1 MIWKNKKETKP
12 DLKLIKNHDYFMDK
26 NIDYKK
32 DLASK
37 LEELK
42 KIEGFPLGTDED
54 ILALSQP
61 PYYTACPNP
70 YIKDFINEYGTPYDE
85 KLESYNKTPYTDD
98 IDTNKNDKLT
108 NAHSYHTKS
117 PFHAIQQ
124 YIEHYTKKGDIVL
137 DCFTGSGMTGIAA
150 QKSGRK
156 AILLDLSPIASYL
169 AFNYNTSISSDR
181 FLTQAG
187 NILEELE
194 KELGWLYETLHSN
207 GEKAVI
213 NSIIFSENY
222 KCPICNTEFILWDF
236 ALNRNEKKVDDPF
249 ICKTCNASI
258 KKSDCEKVFVNIN
271 DKSLNETFLQSKVSP
286 VEIVYTYK
294 KKRYKKTPDK
304 FDLALIEKIDNINIP
319 FWHPT
324 NIIPEGHNLN
334 QPIKAQGYKNVH
346 HFFTRRNL
354 YALSALFSKISL
366 IQDSEIRTKLKIT
379 FNSLLL
385 RASRKAILGVGY
397 YFNGGGGYI
406 ATISGNWYIPSLN
419 VEVPVFE
426 QFKNRVKKVNE
437 INLHNFNKNHV
448 RISTQ
453 SSTDLSNIPENS
465 IDFIFVDPPFG
476 ENLMYSELNFLYE
489 SWNGIITNQ
498 KDEAIMNS
506 VQNKGIGDYNQLM
519 RISFSNL
526 FRILKPQRWITIE
539 YHNSSSLIWNGLQ
552 ESLTKAGF
560 VIAHTSILKNKGGS
574 FIINVSPN
582 SVSNDLMIS
591 AYKPDAEFTHKFIKQ
606 AGADV
611 ELEFIKL
618 FLENLPPQPMIERT
632 EKMLYSKMVAYY
644 LQKGYQI
651 NLDAK
656 TFYEMLFQN
665 FISQDGFWFTKHQI
679 ESYQDFKKQMKLRG
693 ETNNDG
699 NTSLFIIDEKSAIL
713 WLQNFVS
720 EPKSFSDISTAY
732 TKLSNI
738 RFDIV
743 PDLKILLEE
752 NFSFD
757 DEMYSIPTSKD
768 YHISL
773 LEKRNKTLKR
783 EFETILIQ
791 AQTQNTKIK
800 LVRKEALAYGF
811 ELCYKEKRFA
821 DILNIAQKLDNS
833 ILENSGELNDF
844 IEAAEIMIEGIQ

>member
-1 MIWKNKKETKP
+1 
-12 DLKLIKNHDYFMDK
+12 MDK

-32 DLASK
+32 DLAEK

-42 KIEGFPLGTDED
+42 KIEGFPVGTDED
-54 ILALSQP
+54 ILALSDP
-61 PYYTACPNP
+61 PYFTACPNP
-70 YIKDFINEYGTPYDE
+70 YIKDFIEEYGS
-85 KLESYNKTPYTDD
+85 SYNKEADDYNSIPYTDD

-124 YIEHYTKKGDIVL
+124 YIEHYTKKGEIVL

-156 AILLDLSPIASYL
+156 AILMDLSPIASYL
-169 AFNYNTSISSDR
+169 AFNYNTSISSDK

-187 NILEELE
+187 EILEELE
-194 KELGWLYETLHSN
+194 KELGWLYETHHSN
-207 GEKAVI
+207 GDKAVI

-222 KCPICNTEFILWDF
+222 RCPICKTEFVLWDY
-236 ALNRNEKKVDDPF
+236 ALNRKAKKVDNPF
-249 ICKTCNASI
+249 ICKSCNASV
-258 KKSDCEKVFVNIN
+258 KKSDCEKVFEEIN
-271 DKSLNETFLQSKVSP
+271 DKSLNQIFLQSKVSP

-294 KKRYKKTPDK
+294 KKRYKKKPDK
-304 FDLALIEKIDNINIP
+304 FDLDLINKIDRLNIP

-354 YALSALFSKISL
+354 YALSALFSKINSVEN
-366 IQDSEIRTKLKIT
+366 IEIRDKLKIT

-437 INLHNFNKNHV
+437 INLHNFDKDNI

-453 SSTDLSNIPENS
+453 SSTDFLNIPDNS
-465 IDFIFVDPPFG
+465 IDYIFVDPPFG

-489 SWNGIITNQ
+489 SWNSIITNQ
-498 KDEAIMNS
+498 KDEAIMNT
-506 VQNKGIGDYNQLM
+506 VQNKGLSDYNELM

-526 FRILKPQRWITIE
+526 FRILKPNRWITIE

-591 AYKPDAEFTHKFIKQ
+591 AYKPDSGFTNNFIKQ
-606 AGADV
+606 AGAGV
-611 ELEFIKL
+611 ELEFIQS

-632 EKMLYSKMVAYY
+632 EKMLHAKMVAYY

-651 NLDAK
+651 NHDAK
-656 TFYEMLFQN
+656 TFYEMLFEN
-665 FISQDGFWFTKHQI
+665 FISQDGFWFTMHQV
-679 ESYQDFKKQMKLRG
+679 ESYEEFKKKMKLEG
-693 ETNNDG
+693 DIKNDG
-699 NTSLFIIDEKSAIL
+699 SMLLFIIDEKSAIL
-713 WLQNFVS
+713 WLRNFLT
-720 EPKSFSDISTAY
+720 EPRSFSDISTAY

-738 RFDIV
+738 RGDIV
-743 PDLKILLEE
+743 PDLKVLLEE

-757 DEMYSIPTSKD
+757 GEFYSTPTSKEK
-768 YHISL
+768 YISL
-773 LEKRNKTLKR
+773 IEKRDKTLKR
-783 EFETILIQ
+783 EFETILVE
-791 AQTQNTKIK
+791 AQTQKGKIK

-821 DILNIAQKLDNS
+821 DILSIANKLDKS

-844 IEAAEIMIEGIQ
+844 VEAAEIMIEGIQ

>member
-1 MIWKNKKETKP
+1 
-12 DLKLIKNHDYFMDK
+12 MDK

-32 DLASK
+32 DLAGK
-37 LEELK
+37 LDELK
-42 KIEGFPLGTDED
+42 KIEGFPIGTDED

-70 YIKDFINEYGTPYDE
+70 YIKDFVEQYGTSYDE
-85 KLESYNKTPYTDD
+85 KTDDYNSIPYTDD
-98 IDTNKNDKLT
+98 IDTNKNDKLS

-124 YIEHYTKKGDIVL
+124 YIEHYTKKGDLVL

-156 AILLDLSPIASYL
+156 AILMDLSPIASYL
-169 AFNYNTSISSDR
+169 AYNYNTSISSDK
-181 FLTQAG
+181 FLTVAG
-187 NILEELE
+187 NILDELE
-194 KELGWLYETLHSN
+194 KELGWLYETHHSN
-207 GEKAVI
+207 GDKAVI

-222 KCPICNTEFILWDF
+222 RCPICNTEFVLWDY
-236 ALNRNEKKVDDPF
+236 ALNRKEKKMDDPF
-249 ICKTCNASI
+249 NCKSCNASI
-258 KKSDCEKVFVNIN
+258 KKSDCEKVFEEVVDN
-271 DKSLNETFLQSKVSP
+271 SLNTNFLQSKVSP

-294 KKRYKKTPDK
+294 KKRFKKLPDQS
-304 FDLALIEKIDNINIP
+304 DLELIKKIDSTNIP

-334 QPIKAQGYKNVH
+334 QPIRAQGYKNVH

-354 YALSALFSKISL
+354 YALSALFSKINSVDK
-366 IQDSEIRTKLKIT
+366 IEIRDKLKIT

-437 INLHNFNKNHV
+437 INLHRFYKNNI

-453 SSTDLSNIPENS
+453 SSTDFSNIPSNS
-465 IDFIFVDPPFG
+465 IDYIFVDPPFG

-506 VQNKGIGDYNQLM
+506 VQNKGLSDYNELM
-519 RISFSNL
+519 RKSFSNL
-526 FRILKPQRWITIE
+526 FRILKPNRWITIE
-539 YHNSSSLIWNGLQ
+539 YHNSSSIIWNGLQ

-582 SVSNDLMIS
+582 SVANDLMIS
-591 AYKPDAEFTHKFIKQ
+591 AYKPNANFTHKFIQQ
-606 AGADV
+606 AGANV
-611 ELEFIKL
+611 ELEFIQS

-632 EKMLYSKMVAYY
+632 EKMLFSKMVAYY

-656 TFYEMLFQN
+656 SFYEMLFEN
-665 FISQDGFWFTKHQI
+665 FITQDGFWFTMHQV
-679 ESYQDFKKQMKLRG
+679 ESYEYFKKQMKLEGDSR
-693 ETNNDG
+693 NDG
-699 NTSLFIIDEKSAIL
+699 NMLLFIIDEKSAIL
-713 WLQNFVS
+713 WLQNFLN

-738 RFDIV
+738 RGDIV

-757 DEMYSIPTSKD
+757 GEVYSTPTSKET
-768 YHISL
+768 HISL
-773 LEKRNKTLKR
+773 IEKRNRTLKR
-783 EFETILIQ
+783 EFETLLVE
-791 AQTQNTKIK
+791 AHTQKGKIK

-821 DILNIAQKLDNS
+821 DILSIAKKLDNS
-833 ILENSGELNDF
+833 ILENNGELNDF
-844 IEAAEIMIEGIQ
+844 VEAAEIMVEGIK